1 MNAAFLS
8 LGTAAILVICCAAGV
23 CPVHCRMFSCI
34 PGLRPPTCQQ
44 YHSPDYANQTRQHGN
59 SSAGGTSTR
68 LGTPGVSGGGYS
80 PGYLSLL
87 GTPGPFS
94 APAALPPT
102 HSLTHG
108 TQYHGRTRSARPGWG
123 LLVSHPQLSLCSPR
137 CCEHN
142 AHVSRHHV
150 RTRRWQ
156 HSIWPSQHVHKHL

>member
-1 MNAAFLS
+1 MLF
-8 LGTAAILVICCAAGV
+8 ICCAAGV
-23 CPVHCRMFSCI
+23 CLAHCRMFGCI
-34 PGLRPPTCQQ
+34 PGLRPPPPPHTSSNTPQIMLI
-44 YHSPDYANQTRQHGN
+44 RHGN

-68 LGTPGVSGGGYS
+68 LGTPGVSGGWHS
-80 PGYLSLL
+80 PGYLSLH

-94 APAALPPT
+94 APAALPLT
-102 HSLTHG
+102 HSLTHR

-150 RTRRWQ
+150 RTCR
-156 HSIWPSQHVHKHL
+156 